1 MPDPKQTQAEA
12 HKAAQAAAK
21 ADHDRIER
29 ERDEAERHRE
39 REPDEA
45 ERRRISERE
54 IAEAHER
61 DQREP
66 EPLPTL
72 SFTTSNAVT
81 RLGVARGEVEA
92 WTANLEKSLQADVD
106 SGALTLAQASRVAE
120 ENDVERPHAPGKA
133 PEAHETTPAS
143 NQAQMDAAA
152 KQAAD

>member
-29 ERDEAERHRE
+29 EPDEAERHR
-39 REPDEA
+39 
-45 ERRRISERE
+45 ISERE
-54 IAEAHER
+54 RAEAHER

-106 SGALTLAQASRVAE
+106 EGLLTEPQGVALAHKYAVKK
-120 ENDVERPHAPGKA
+120 PAPAGHK

-143 NQAQMDAAA
+143 NQAHMDAVA
-152 KQAAD
+152 KEAAD